1 MRSTAKFRHLKVA
14 LAHDFFLYEGG
25 AERVFY
31 EIVRAFK
38 EAGVKGKIPVYT
50 LYSDKN
56 FTFPKDVARN
66 IRVSQISTG
75 VLHWMFYMVY
85 KKRVPFLSSILK
97 VVLVRLMP
105 VLWGSYR
112 ISDADVIVVD
122 TSSFGFHIVPPV
134 GTPLIAYVHTPFRAL
149 WGLDSTMIKAKS
161 LVSKI
166 LERFLFYKL
175 RELNSAAAYR
185 VHAMVVNSTEVK
197 GRVKRFFKRDSKII
211 FPPVD
216 IKNASKWRK
225 TKRRDYFVFINRLEP
240 YKKICELVKIW
251 PTNRKLI
258 VVGKGSLF
266 ERCRRLGK
274 SKNVEFLGFVPEIE
288 KWKLLAGAK
297 ALVYPNLEDF
307 GISMAEAL
315 AVGTPVIALRKGG
328 ALDIVEHGKTG
339 YLLKR
344 LIPSELKKALTWADN
359 FKAKRLVLYRR
370 AQRFSAEN
378 FRDKIRKVVIDEYNR
393 FEKFGRAY

>member
-38 EAGVKGKIPVYT
+38 EAGVEGKIPVYT

-56 FTFPKDVARN
+56 FTFPKDVARS
-66 IRVSQISTG
+66 IEVLQISTG
-75 VLHWMFYMVY
+75 LIRWMFDVVY
-85 KKRVPFLSSILK
+85 KKKIPFLSSILK

-105 VLWGSYR
+105 VLWGGYR
-112 ISDADVIVVD
+112 IGDVDVIVAD

-149 WGLDSTMIKAKS
+149 WGLDSTMIKARS
-161 LVSKI
+161 LSSKI
-166 LERFLFYKL
+166 LERVLFHKL

-197 GRVKRFFKRDSKII
+197 GRVKRFFNRDSKII

-216 IKNASKWRK
+216 IKSASKWRK
-225 TKRRDYFVFINRLEP
+225 VKRKDYFVFINRLEP

-251 PTNRKLI
+251 PGNRKLI

-266 ERCRRLGK
+266 EKCKRLGRL
-274 SKNVEFLGFVPEIE
+274 KNVEFLGFVPETK
-288 KWKLLAGAK
+288 KWRLLAGAK

-328 ALDIVEHGKTG
+328 ALDIVEHEETG

-344 LIPSELKKALTWADN
+344 LVPSELRKALAWADN
-359 FKAKRLVLYRR
+359 FKAKRSVLYKKAR
-370 AQRFSAEN
+370 RFSAEN
-378 FRDKIRKVVIDEYNR
+378 FRDKIRKIVIDEYNR
-393 FEKFGRAY
+393 FEKFSRTY